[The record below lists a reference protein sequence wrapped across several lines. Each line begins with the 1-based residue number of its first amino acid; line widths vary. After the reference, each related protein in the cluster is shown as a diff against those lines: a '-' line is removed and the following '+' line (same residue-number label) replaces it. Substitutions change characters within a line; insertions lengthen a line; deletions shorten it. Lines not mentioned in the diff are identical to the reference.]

1 MKRSLFLLI
10 FMGLSS
16 SANAVVT
23 KKKVVKKTKQVRE
36 ARPAPAPEQA
46 PEPEEP
52 FFTGSWSGQGE
63 VAFEFRKFKD
73 DNVATTKDTGAA
85 IFTRLETKYESDVS
99 KHVLRFFSRVDPK
112 DSDRDFVTFE
122 DAYLSNRLGE
132 SQGIKV
138 LAGYKLFNWTA
149 TEAFHP
155 ADQINSRNY
164 DSDLENLEKKGELT
178 VELAFDTPVGALS
191 FFYWPRFEKPE
202 FPGSHSRL
210 GLGVNLKDP
219 ALIDGT
225 QEIGYSVGQFGAMT
239 TINLGDADLS
249 LHGIT
254 HYDRNFP
261 ITGTTNFVIHPSLGP
276 VPVNSTE
283 FTTTPTPYY
292 FKTTQYGGTLQWSLF
307 DMLLKL
313 EGVARKF
320 DSEKEV
326 LTARGIRKPVD
337 HQEVAGGL
345 EYTFTLESGIEWTW
359 FLEGNA
365 ILGVDK
371 DRRAEMSAFQRDV
384 MGGFRMAFNNIMG
397 SELYATAIHDIERDR
412 ENLFNLSYSQR
423 LSDQWKF
430 KTGVRVY
437 SAPVKGSL
445 PQGLET
451 LNEDNHIFFNIYR
464 YF

>member
-1 MKRSLFLLI
+1 
-10 FMGLSS
+10 
-16 SANAVVT
+16 
-23 KKKVVKKTKQVRE
+23 
-36 ARPAPAPEQA
+36 
-46 PEPEEP
+46 
-52 FFTGSWSGQGE
+52 
-63 VAFEFRKFKD
+63 
-73 DNVATTKDTGAA
+73 
-85 IFTRLETKYESDVS
+85 
-99 KHVLRFFSRVDPK
+99 
-112 DSDRDFVTFE
+112 
-122 DAYLSNRLGE
+122 
-132 SQGIKV
+132 
-138 LAGYKLFNWTA
+138 
-149 TEAFHP
+149 
-155 ADQINSRNY
+155 
-164 DSDLENLEKKGELT
+164 
-178 VELAFDTPVGALS
+178 
-191 FFYWPRFEKPE
+191 
-202 FPGSHSRL
+202 
-210 GLGVNLKDP
+210 
-219 ALIDGT
+219 
-225 QEIGYSVGQFGAMT
+225 
-239 TINLGDADLS
+239 
-249 LHGIT
+249 
-254 HYDRNFP
+254 
-261 ITGTTNFVIHPSLGP
+261 
-276 VPVNSTE
+276 
-283 FTTTPTPYY
+283 
-292 FKTTQYGGTLQWSLF
+292 
-307 DMLLKL
+307 MLLKL

>member
-1 MKRSLFLLI
+1 MKRSLFFLI

-52 FFTGSWSGQGE
+52 FFTGTWSGQGE

-191 FFYWPRFEKPE
+191 FFYWPRF
-202 FPGSHSRL
+202 
-210 GLGVNLKDP
+210 
-219 ALIDGT
+219 
-225 QEIGYSVGQFGAMT
+225 
-239 TINLGDADLS
+239 
-249 LHGIT
+249 
-254 HYDRNFP
+254 
-261 ITGTTNFVIHPSLGP
+261 
-276 VPVNSTE
+276 
-283 FTTTPTPYY
+283 
-292 FKTTQYGGTLQWSLF
+292 
-307 DMLLKL
+307 
-313 EGVARKF
+313 
-320 DSEKEV
+320 
-326 LTARGIRKPVD
+326 
-337 HQEVAGGL
+337 
-345 EYTFTLESGIEWTW
+345 
-359 FLEGNA
+359 
-365 ILGVDK
+365 
-371 DRRAEMSAFQRDV
+371 
-384 MGGFRMAFNNIMG
+384 
-397 SELYATAIHDIERDR
+397 
-412 ENLFNLSYSQR
+412 
-423 LSDQWKF
+423 
-430 KTGVRVY
+430 
-437 SAPVKGSL
+437 
-445 PQGLET
+445 
-451 LNEDNHIFFNIYR
+451 
-464 YF
+464 